1 MADEDNGPDDG
12 DEMGHNLQ
20 WMTTYKFNEYLDGHF
35 LAEYFAPG
43 DYFLNDDDAW
53 FIRFQL
59 LYRF

>member
-1 MADEDNGPDDG
+1 
-12 DEMGHNLQ
+12 
-20 WMTTYKFNEYLDGHF
+20 MTTYKFNEYLDGHF

-59 LYRF
+59 LYKF